1 VSPNIPGA
9 TAAPVARV
17 SLLRF
22 WSVPLAATSAIP
34 LAIHRLPF
42 ESWFDAGD
50 AQAIW
55 YVLYA
60 FLPSCLLFALEALV
74 RTRAGHATMMSR
86 LLLVCAGVCS
96 LPLAFLLLPVVGT
109 ICGIGVAAAFA
120 IFGTIKLGRWINT
133 GSTSAA

>member
-1 VSPNIPGA
+1 
-9 TAAPVARV
+9 
-17 SLLRF
+17 
-22 WSVPLAATSAIP
+22 
-34 LAIHRLPF
+34 
-42 ESWFDAGD
+42 
-50 AQAIW
+50 
-55 YVLYA
+55 
-60 FLPSCLLFALEALV
+60 
-74 RTRAGHATMMSR
+74 MMSR